1 MIRISLSA
9 ACTQAQPALG
19 NFPGVP
25 VNLNMEPL
33 FRRKDKVVIVVGATG
48 TGKSRLAIDLAKRT
62 PAEIINCDK
71 IQVYKGLD
79 IVTNK
84 VTEEECLGVP
94 HHLLGTTDP
103 DSHFTADDFCHHA
116 SLVLES
122 VTGRDRLPIIAGG
135 SNSYIEAL
143 VNHHTE
149 FRMKYECCFLWVDVS
164 LPVLHSYLP
173 ERVDR
178 MVEAGLVDEARKMFD
193 PEADYSRGI
202 RRAIGLPELD
212 KYLRI
217 EATADERTRARL
229 LEAAITKIKENTC
242 NLACRQL
249 QKIHRLYSQWEWSM
263 HRLDA
268 TEVFRKRGR
277 READEA
283 WDKLVVGPSDII
295 VDQFLYA
302 QDRVTTI
309 NVSHEAAT
317 SAVIAASVPT
327 GAVAAASRY

>member
-1 MIRISLSA
+1 MRISLSA
-9 ACTQAQPALG
+9 ACKQVQPLG
-19 NFPGVP
+19 NFPGAP
-25 VNLNMEPL
+25 VLNMKPL
-33 FRRKDKVVIVVGATG
+33 FHRKDKVVIVVGATG

-71 IQVYKGLD
+71 IQVYEGLD

-84 VTEEECLGVP
+84 VTEEERLGVP
-94 HHLLGTTDP
+94 HHPLGTIDP
-103 DSHFTADDFCHHA
+103 NSHFTADDFCHHA
-116 SLVLES
+116 YSVLES

-143 VNHHTE
+143 VNHQAE

-164 LPVLHSYLP
+164 LPLLHSYLP

-217 EATADERTRARL
+217 EATADKRTRARI
-229 LEAAITKIKENTC
+229 LEGSIAKIKENNC
-242 NLACRQL
+242 KLACRQL
-249 QKIHRLYSQWEWSM
+249 QKIHRLNSQWEWSM

-277 READEA
+277 EADEV
-283 WDKLVVGPSDII
+283 WDKLVFEPSDII
-295 VDQFLYA
+295 VDQFLYDH
-302 QDRVTTI
+302 DRVTTI
-309 NVSHEAAT
+309 NASHEAAAN
-317 SAVIAASVPT
+317 SAVISASMPT
-327 GAVAAASRY
+327 GAVAAATRY